1 MSCENCCQNDISD
14 FRKKLCEFDSRRNL
28 SIFLL
33 NVALNLKNEHFCFY
47 EGSGKSGLPD
57 EVTVF
62 KWWIWN
68 LQKHSGFELFGICSR
83 KFVCV
88 SIGPV

>member
-33 NVALNLKNEHFCFY
+33 NVALNLKNEHFSFC
-47 EGSGKSGLPD
+47 EVSGKSGLPD

-62 KWWIWN
+62 K
-68 LQKHSGFELFGICSR
+68 
-83 KFVCV
+83 
-88 SIGPV
+88 

>member
-14 FRKKLCEFDSRRNL
+14 FRKKLCEFDNRRDM

-33 NVALNLKNEHFCFY
+33 NVVLNLKNECFCFC

-57 EVTVF
+57 EAPVF
-62 KWWIWN
+62 K
-68 LQKHSGFELFGICSR
+68 
-83 KFVCV
+83 
-88 SIGPV
+88 